1 MVLYS
6 CKYERKGICLLGQI
20 GLRRMKL
27 KRIFALALTMLMV
40 LLACASCSGKSYDET
55 VMSYNGVEIKGYM
68 YKYWLSTNKSYYV
81 SPEDDNP
88 EYWAQ
93 SLGDGMTY
101 ESYLKGIIDNSVK
114 TNAILLSLFDEYQ
127 LTLTDEQKAEAEGF
141 ADDYLAAFGGDEKAL
156 NEKLAVY
163 GLDYTK
169 FKEVKVLEA
178 KIQMVYDYLF
188 GAEGKEA
195 VTDEDLIAYYKNN
208 YSRVKILIVNNVFEY
223 VKDENGSVV
232 YDASTG
238 EAQTKL
244 LDDAK
249 KTEKN
254 NLAADIEKKINA
266 GEDFEAL
273 LAAHNDDIDAVY
285 YPNGYYICPNDFA
298 KFGADITNAAKEL
311 AVGGTKKIEDE
322 TGIYFIKKYDLIEN
336 GFADATDAEQF
347 ANLYSYCL
355 ADAINGFTESYLAN
369 VTVDE
374 KALSKYS
381 LADASVSGK

>member
-1 MVLYS
+1 
-6 CKYERKGICLLGQI
+6 
-20 GLRRMKL
+20 MKM
-27 KRIFALALTMLMV
+27 KRILALALALLMAV
-40 LLACASCSGKSYDET
+40 SLLASCGGKSYDET
-55 VMSYNGVEIKGYM
+55 VMTYNGVEIKGYM

-81 SPEDDNP
+81 SPEDDTK

-93 SLGDGMTY
+93 TLGDGMTY
-101 ESYLKGIIDNSVK
+101 ETYLKGIIDNTVK
-114 TNAILLSLFDEYQ
+114 TNAVLLSLFNEKG
-127 LTLTDEQKAEAEGF
+127 LSLTDEQTAEAEGF

-163 GLDYTK
+163 GLDYAK
-169 FKEVKVLEA
+169 LKEVKVLEA
-178 KIQMVYDYLF
+178 KIQAAYDHLF
-188 GAEGKEA
+188 GTSGSEA
-195 VTDEDLIAYYKNN
+195 VTDEDLAAYYKNN

-223 VKDENGSVV
+223 VTDANGAIV
-232 YDASTG
+232 YDTASG
-238 EAQTKL
+238 DAQTKL

-254 NLAADIEKKINA
+254 NLAADIEKKIAA

-273 LAAHNDDIDAVY
+273 LAAHNDDVDAAY
-285 YPNGYYICPNDFA
+285 RPNGYYICPNDFA

-355 ADAINGFTESYLAN
+355 ADAINGYMESYLAN

-374 KALSKYS
+374 KAASKYTV
-381 LADASVSGK
+381 AGASVSGK